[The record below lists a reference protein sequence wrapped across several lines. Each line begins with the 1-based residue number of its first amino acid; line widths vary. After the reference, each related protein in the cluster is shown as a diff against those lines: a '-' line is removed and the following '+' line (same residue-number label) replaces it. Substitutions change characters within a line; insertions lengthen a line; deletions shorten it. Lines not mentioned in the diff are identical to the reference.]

1 MSCLQKIQN
10 FIPGGGASELIGEG
24 GTDVIGVVG
33 CEGARN
39 LDLRRVRC
47 TGVTGVVGCVTGGGG
62 SVAGGGAVGV
72 TSCVGGGVA

>member
-33 CEGARN
+33 C
-39 LDLRRVRC
+39 
-47 TGVTGVVGCVTGGGG
+47 VTGGGG